1 MDALVTVAVVV
12 VSYFLGTIPSAIVVA
27 RSKGVDITTFGSGNP
42 GASNVGRALGAK
54 WGILVFAIDA
64 AKGAVPTALMLGD
77 RKVAY
82 MCGAAA
88 IVGHIFPVTRRL
100 KGGKG
105 IATGGGVV
113 LALFPAVL
121 AAALATWL
129 VLMKTTKK
137 ASVGSIFA
145 VPVVVAGLFVVGPPA
160 WEIWSMVGL
169 SLLVEVRH
177 LGNIKRLFAGSE
189 PPVTGTRS

>member
-1 MDALVTVAVVV
+1 MDALVTVAAVV
-12 VSYFLGTIPSAIVVA
+12 VSYFLGTIPSAIMVA
-27 RSKGVDITTFGSGNP
+27 RSKGIDITTFGSGNP
-42 GASNVGRALGAK
+42 GASNVGRALGTK
-54 WGILVFAIDA
+54 YFVLVMFMDA
-64 AKGAVPTALMLGD
+64 AKGAVPTALLLGD

-121 AAALATWL
+121 AVALATWFAL
-129 VLMKTTKK
+129 AKLTKK
-137 ASVGSIFA
+137 ASVGSIVA
-145 VPVVVAGLFVVGPPA
+145 VPVVVAGLIVVGPPA

-177 LGNIKRLFAGSE
+177 LGNIKRLFSGSE
-189 PPVTGTRS
+189 PPVSGARS

>member
-1 MDALVTVAVVV
+1 
-12 VSYFLGTIPSAIVVA
+12 
-27 RSKGVDITTFGSGNP
+27 
-42 GASNVGRALGAK
+42 
-54 WGILVFAIDA
+54 
-64 AKGAVPTALMLGD
+64 
-77 RKVAY
+77 

-121 AAALATWL
+121 DAALATWL

>member
-12 VSYFLGTIPSAIVVA
+12 GAYFLGAIPSAIMFA
-27 RSKGVDITTFGSGNP
+27 RSKGIDITTFGSGNP
-42 GASNVGRALGAK
+42 GASNVGRALGTKYFVIVMAM
-54 WGILVFAIDA
+54 DA

-105 IATGGGVV
+105 VATGGGVV

-121 AAALATWL
+121 SVALATWL

-145 VPVVVAGLFVVGPPA
+145 VPVVAAGLLIVGPPA
-160 WEIWSMVGL
+160 WEVWSMAGL
-169 SLLVEVRH
+169 CVLVEVRH

>member
-1 MDALVTVAVVV
+1 MDALVTVAAVV
-12 VSYFLGTIPSAIVVA
+12 VSYFLGTIPSAIMVA
-27 RSKGVDITTFGSGNP
+27 RSKGIDITTFGSGNP
-42 GASNVGRALGAK
+42 GASNVGRALGTRYFV
-54 WGILVFAIDA
+54 LVMFMDA
-64 AKGAVPTALMLGD
+64 AKGAVPTALLLGD

-88 IVGHIFPVTRRL
+88 IVGHIFPVTRRF

-121 AAALATWL
+121 AVALVTWFALARL
-129 VLMKTTKK
+129 TKK
-137 ASVGSIFA
+137 ASVGSIIA
-145 VPVVVAGLFVVGPPA
+145 VPVVVAGLIVVGPPA
-160 WEIWSMVGL
+160 WEIWSMIGL

-189 PPVTGTRS
+189 PPVSGTRS

>member
-1 MDALVTVAVVV
+1 MDALVTVAAVV
-12 VSYFLGTIPSAIVVA
+12 VSYFLGTIPSAIMVA
-27 RSKGVDITTFGSGNP
+27 RSKGIDITTFGSGNP
-42 GASNVGRALGAK
+42 GASNVGRALGTK
-54 WGILVFAIDA
+54 YFVLVMFMDA

-113 LALFPAVL
+113 LALFPGVL
-121 AAALATWL
+121 AVALATWFAL
-129 VLMKTTKK
+129 AKLTKK

-145 VPVVVAGLFVVGPPA
+145 VPVVVAGLVVVGPPA
-160 WEIWSMVGL
+160 WEIWSMIGL

-189 PPVTGTRS
+189 PPVSGTRS

>member
-1 MDALVTVAVVV
+1 MDAAVAIVAVA

-54 WGILVFAIDA
+54 WGILVFLVDA

-77 RKVAY
+77 RRIAY

-88 IVGHIFPVTRRL
+88 IIGHIFPVTRRF

-121 AAALATWL
+121 AVALATWL
-129 VLMKTTKK
+129 VLMKTTRK

-145 VPVVVAGLFVVGPPA
+145 VPVVVAGLLVAGPPA
-160 WEIWSMVGL
+160 WEVWSMVGL
-169 SLLVEVRH
+169 GLLVEARH
-177 LGNIKRLFAGSE
+177 LGNIKRLFQGSE
-189 PPVTGTRS
+189 PPVSGDRT

>member
-1 MDALVTVAVVV
+1 MDALVTVAAVV
-12 VSYFLGTIPSAIVVA
+12 VSYFLGTIPSAIMVA
-27 RSKGVDITTFGSGNP
+27 RSKGIDITTFGSGNP
-42 GASNVGRALGAK
+42 GASNVGRALGTRYFV
-54 WGILVFAIDA
+54 LVMFMDA
-64 AKGAVPTALMLGD
+64 AKGAVPTALLLGD
-77 RKVAY
+77 RKIAY

-88 IVGHIFPVTRRL
+88 IVGHIFPVTRRF

-121 AAALATWL
+121 AVALVTWFALARL
-129 VLMKTTKK
+129 TKK
-137 ASVGSIFA
+137 ASVGSIIA
-145 VPVVVAGLFVVGPPA
+145 VPVVVAGLIVVGPPA
-160 WEIWSMVGL
+160 WEIWSMIGL

-189 PPVTGTRS
+189 PPVSGTRS

>member
-1 MDALVTVAVVV
+1 MDALVTVAAVV
-12 VSYFLGTIPSAIVVA
+12 VSYFLGTIPSAIMVA
-27 RSKGVDITTFGSGNP
+27 RSKGIDITTFGSGNP
-42 GASNVGRALGAK
+42 GASNVGRALGTK
-54 WGILVFAIDA
+54 YFVLVMFMDA
-64 AKGAVPTALMLGD
+64 AKGAVPTALLLGD

-121 AAALATWL
+121 AVALATWFAL
-129 VLMKTTKK
+129 AKLTKK
-137 ASVGSIFA
+137 ASVGSIVA
-145 VPVVVAGLFVVGPPA
+145 VPVVVAGLIVVGPPA

-177 LGNIKRLFAGSE
+177 LGNIKRLFSGSE
-189 PPVTGTRS
+189 PPVSGTRS

>member
-1 MDALVTVAVVV
+1 MDALVTVAAVV
-12 VSYFLGTIPSAIVVA
+12 VSYFLGTIPSAIMVA
-27 RSKGVDITTFGSGNP
+27 RSKGIDITTFGSGNP
-42 GASNVGRALGAK
+42 GASNVGRALGTK
-54 WGILVFAIDA
+54 YFVLVMFMDA
-64 AKGAVPTALMLGD
+64 AKGAVPTALLLGD

-121 AAALATWL
+121 AVALATWFAL
-129 VLMKTTKK
+129 AKLTKK

-145 VPVVVAGLFVVGPPA
+145 VPVVVAGLVVVGPPA
-160 WEIWSMVGL
+160 WEIWSMIGL

-189 PPVTGTRS
+189 PPVTGTRP

>member
-1 MDALVTVAVVV
+1 MDALVTVAAVV
-12 VSYFLGTIPSAIVVA
+12 VSYFLGTIPSAIMVA
-27 RSKGVDITTFGSGNP
+27 RSKGIDITTFGSGNP
-42 GASNVGRALGAK
+42 GASNVGRALGTK
-54 WGILVFAIDA
+54 YFVLVMFMDA
-64 AKGAVPTALMLGD
+64 AKGAVPTALLLGD

-88 IVGHIFPVTRRL
+88 IVGHIFPVTRHL

-121 AAALATWL
+121 AVALATWFAL
-129 VLMKTTKK
+129 AKITRK
-137 ASVGSIFA
+137 ASVGSIVA
-145 VPVVVAGLFVVGPPA
+145 VPVVVAGLLIIGPPA
-160 WEIWSMVGL
+160 WEVWSMVGL
-169 SLLVEVRH
+169 CVLVEVRH

-189 PPVTGTRS
+189 PPVTGTRP

>member
-1 MDALVTVAVVV
+1 MDALVTVAAVV
-12 VSYFLGTIPSAIVVA
+12 VSYFLGTIPSAIMVA
-27 RSKGVDITTFGSGNP
+27 RSKGIDITTFGSGNP
-42 GASNVGRALGAK
+42 GASNVGRALGTRYFV
-54 WGILVFAIDA
+54 LVMFMDA
-64 AKGAVPTALMLGD
+64 AKGAVPTALLLGD

-88 IVGHIFPVTRRL
+88 IVGHIFPVTRRF

-121 AAALATWL
+121 AVALVTWFALARL
-129 VLMKTTKK
+129 TKK
-137 ASVGSIFA
+137 ASVGSIIA
-145 VPVVVAGLFVVGPPA
+145 VPVVVAGLIVVGPPA
-160 WEIWSMVGL
+160 WEIWSMIGL

-189 PPVTGTRS
+189 PPVSGARS